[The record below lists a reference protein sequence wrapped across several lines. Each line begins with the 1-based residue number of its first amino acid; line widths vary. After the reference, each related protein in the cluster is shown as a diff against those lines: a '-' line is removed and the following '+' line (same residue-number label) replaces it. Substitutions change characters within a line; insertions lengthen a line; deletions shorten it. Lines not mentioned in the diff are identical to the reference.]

1 LRALKNGAAQDEKF
15 VHRIIDCFALMPSP
29 TSQTKL
35 MTYSILGALAFAGLM
50 GAQFLAAIV
59 LTSKPA
65 DLDPGGPKPRRNAD
79 RAPQRPNR
87 PLRSARA

>member
-1 LRALKNGAAQDEKF
+1 
-15 VHRIIDCFALMPSP
+15 M
-29 TSQTKL
+29 
-35 MTYSILGALAFAGLM
+35 MTYSILGALAFAGLI

-65 DLDPGGPKPRRNAD
+65 DLDPGGPKPCRAD
-79 RAPQRPNR
+79 RPRQQPRR

>member
-1 LRALKNGAAQDEKF
+1 
-15 VHRIIDCFALMPSP
+15 
-29 TSQTKL
+29 
-35 MTYSILGALAFAGLM
+35 MTYSILGALAFAGLI

-65 DLDPGGPKPRRNAD
+65 ELDSGEGPKPHRNAG
-79 RAPQRPNR
+79 RPPQRPNR

>member
-1 LRALKNGAAQDEKF
+1 MCASKNDAA
-15 VHRIIDCFALMPSP
+15 RIGEFGHSIVDCFALMPSP
-29 TSQTKL
+29 TSQTKP

-65 DLDPGGPKPRRNAD
+65 DLDPGKPKPRRNAG
-79 RAPQRPNR
+79 RGPQRPNR

>member
-1 LRALKNGAAQDEKF
+1 
-15 VHRIIDCFALMPSP
+15 
-29 TSQTKL
+29 

-65 DLDPGGPKPRRNAD
+65 DLDPGGPKPYRNAD
-79 RAPQRPNR
+79 RAAQRPNR
-87 PLRSARA
+87 PLRSVRA

>member
-1 LRALKNGAAQDEKF
+1 
-15 VHRIIDCFALMPSP
+15 
-29 TSQTKL
+29 

-65 DLDPGGPKPRRNAD
+65 DLDPGGPKPR
-79 RAPQRPNR
+79 QRRSGLATAKPAAAFR
-87 PLRSARA
+87 PRLIGSLR